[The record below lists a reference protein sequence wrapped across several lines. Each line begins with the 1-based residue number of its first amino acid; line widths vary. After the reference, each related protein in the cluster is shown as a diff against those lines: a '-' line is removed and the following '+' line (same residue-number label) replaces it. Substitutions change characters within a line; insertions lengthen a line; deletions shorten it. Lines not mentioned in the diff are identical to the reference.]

1 VSEPRVLRVAV
12 DERSVPA
19 TLFPAPPGAPA
30 LVLAPGAG
38 SSRTGPLLSH
48 LGAALAGAGV
58 EVLTFDFF
66 YREAGRRFP
75 DPAPVREACWRAVAA
90 WLGAERGA
98 APFVGGH
105 SMGGR
110 AASTAVAAGM
120 PAAGLVL
127 LAYPLY
133 PAGKRADRAGW
144 RDAHLAALSPP
155 SLFLSGSRDELG
167 AARDLRSVL
176 RPLAGRAELHVVR
189 GADHGF
195 EVQARGR
202 RTHAAVLAEVVG
214 TCHRW
219 IVERSGG
226 SR

>member
-1 VSEPRVLRVAV
+1 VSAPRLLRIAV

-19 TLFPAPPGAPA
+19 TLYPSARGAPTLA
-30 LVLAPGAG
+30 LAPGAG
-38 SSRTGPLLSH
+38 SSRGGPLLSH
-48 LGAALAGAGV
+48 LAEALAAGGV

-75 DPAPVREACWRAVAA
+75 DPAPVREACWRAVAT

-98 APFVGGH
+98 VPFVGGH

-120 PAAGLVL
+120 RAAGLVL
-127 LAYPLY
+127 LGYPLY

-144 RDAHLAALSPP
+144 RDVHLAAMAPP
-155 SLFLSGSRDELG
+155 SLFVSGSRDELG
-167 AARDLRSVL
+167 ATRDLRAVL

-202 RTHAAVLAEVVG
+202 RTRAAVLAEVVA

-219 IVERSGG
+219 ITARAHHPG
-226 SR
+226 